1 MEIPDSKDMEAPA
14 TVATETS
21 AKAGDASAQPEAP
34 SAQVAAPAADA
45 EKPAAQ
51 TEEPLAQTE
60 EPSATVEEPP
70 AQTKKPS
77 ATVEAPAAHT
87 EEPAATTDAESAA
100 DISAQIPE
108 QAQAASDSQDKAP
121 AQPKPAAAIN
131 VAEELDKLVTEL
143 ESIGHKATAKLVTVD
158 NLLNRYRKLIAE
170 EEQDLLARATAI
182 RESLT
187 SRFAENA
194 RHQLSLQ
201 KATDELLDKLEKAL
215 AEGQS
220 LDALPT
226 WDRIQG
232 NISNTNGE
240 IRQSLQARANPFK
253 AKILELRDWKIFA
266 ATEKKK
272 ELIQQMEQLCESTMH
287 AGDRSKHI
295 TRLHME
301 WKELGRSNQ
310 NEELWQQFKLHSDRA
325 YEPCAEYFKER
336 KQQMAANLKARREL
350 CDHLDQQV
358 KGLNEGEGEIKVS
371 DFNKLIKDAE
381 DTWKKHAPVEQSRI
395 RSLQKRFYDNI
406 NVLRKQR
413 KSILKTN
420 ANAKRAL
427 IEQANA
433 LVEMED
439 RSQAIEEAKR
449 LQKEWKEIGPT
460 SFKED
465 REHWENFRAA
475 CDKLFDSRNKEKQQ
489 RTTRRQTSEKEI
501 QDKLGAL
508 EKIFDLAEDEL
519 QKARAEYQDLAQ
531 GFSSALDALD
541 RARRSRFL
549 DRFNAIKRK
558 IDNRLKA
565 LPDKKSLAL
574 MEQLQASLDYLQQI
588 ETGLLAAGADAFD
601 SAKQKFSMDAWQ
613 ALDKVK
619 SDSLLSLLQRR
630 AGAVQDSATA
640 DDYAKRVADAT
651 EAARELCIQVEIR
664 AGNDSPET
672 DQGKRMEI
680 QLAQLQKGL
689 GQARHTS
696 RENLQFMQ
704 EARLQLLCLGPL
716 AEADRQAFRQR
727 LEDSSKRLL

>member
-1 MEIPDSKDMEAPA
+1 MVENEEQMVSQEQEAATETAAVEETAPPAVDSTIADTAESSA
-14 TVATETS
+14 TVASDGES
-21 AKAGDASAQPEAP
+21 GQQAVASVSE
-34 SAQVAAPAADA
+34 
-45 EKPAAQ
+45 
-51 TEEPLAQTE
+51 
-60 EPSATVEEPP
+60 
-70 AQTKKPS
+70 
-77 ATVEAPAAHT
+77 
-87 EEPAATTDAESAA
+87 
-100 DISAQIPE
+100 
-108 QAQAASDSQDKAP
+108 QDKADSK
-121 AQPKPAAAIN
+121 ARPKPESKPPVEIN

-143 ESIGHKATAKLVTVD
+143 EGIGHKATAKLVTVD
-158 NLLNRYRKLIAE
+158 NLLNRFRKLIAE
-170 EEQDLLARATAI
+170 EEEALLAKANSI

-187 SRFAENA
+187 SRFEENA
-194 RHQLSLQ
+194 KHQLSLQ

-215 AEGQS
+215 ADGQS

-253 AKILELRDWKIFA
+253 ARILELRDWKIFA

-272 ELIQQMEQLCESTMH
+272 ELIQQMEQLCESKMH

-295 TRLHME
+295 TRLHKE

-310 NEELWQQFKLHSDRA
+310 NEELWLQFKQLSDRA

-350 CDHLDQQV
+350 CDRLEEQI
-358 KGLNEGEGEIKVS
+358 KGLSADESETRIK
-371 DFNKLIKDAE
+371 DFNQLIKDAE

-395 RSLQKRFYDNI
+395 RSLQKRFYDSI

-413 KSILKTN
+413 KSMLKGN
-420 ANAKRAL
+420 ASAKRAL
-427 IEQANA
+427 IEQANL

-439 RSQAIEEAKR
+439 RNQAIAEAKR

-465 REHWENFRAA
+465 KEHWENFRAA
-475 CDKLFDSRNKEKQQ
+475 CDKLFDSRSKEKPQ
-489 RTTRRQTSEKEI
+489 RGARRQASEKEI
-501 QDKLGAL
+501 QDKLAAL

-519 QKARAEYQDLAQ
+519 QQARAEYQDLAQ
-531 GFSSALDALD
+531 SFSSSLDALD
-541 RARRSRFL
+541 KRQRSKFL
-549 DRFNAIKRK
+549 DRFNSIKRK
-558 IDNRLKA
+558 IDNRLKT

-574 MEQLQASLDYLQQI
+574 MEQLQASINYLQNI
-588 ETGLLAAGADAFD
+588 ESALLSAGADAF
-601 SAKQKFSMDAWQ
+601 AAARQQFSMDEWQ

-619 SDSLLSLLQRR
+619 SDSLQEILQRR
-630 AGAVQDSATA
+630 ASAIQDSAIA
-640 DDYAKRVADAT
+640 EDYAKHVAEAT
-651 EAARELCIQVEIR
+651 ETARELCIQVEIR
-664 AGNDSPET
+664 AGSDSPQS

-689 GQARHTS
+689 GQARYTS
-696 RENLQFMQ
+696 KENLQFMQ
-704 EARLQLLCLGPL
+704 DARLQLLCLGPL
-716 AEADRQAFRQR
+716 READQEVFRRR